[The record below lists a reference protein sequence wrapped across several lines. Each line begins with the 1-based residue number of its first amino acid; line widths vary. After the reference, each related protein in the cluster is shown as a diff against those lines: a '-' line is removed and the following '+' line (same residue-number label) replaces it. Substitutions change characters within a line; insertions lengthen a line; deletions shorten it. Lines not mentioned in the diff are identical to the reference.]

1 MLLVL
6 VIGGFHLVIGIKRS
20 FLYSALLVLYV
31 QRNTLIMAVA
41 RVGVIMMEVV
51 MIRVAIMIEVICI
64 VLMII
69 VELLFRLIV
78 VISIATKIS
87 RTMAPLPFLLISPA
101 SLIYQH
107 DEIFQFL
114 FHQTNDPIL
123 SVNLFI
129 QLLHLILVPL
139 LHALHFGFIMN
150 R

>member
-1 MLLVL
+1 
-6 VIGGFHLVIGIKRS
+6 
-20 FLYSALLVLYV
+20 
-31 QRNTLIMAVA
+31 
-41 RVGVIMMEVV
+41 MEVV
-51 MIRVAIMIEVICI
+51 VFRVANMIEVICI

-101 SLIYQH
+101 PLIYQH

-139 LHALHFGFIMN
+139 LHALHFGFIMS
-150 R
+150 RQFDELLLCKLKEIRKLLACYLLGCLVGGLIFIWGVCGILVGV